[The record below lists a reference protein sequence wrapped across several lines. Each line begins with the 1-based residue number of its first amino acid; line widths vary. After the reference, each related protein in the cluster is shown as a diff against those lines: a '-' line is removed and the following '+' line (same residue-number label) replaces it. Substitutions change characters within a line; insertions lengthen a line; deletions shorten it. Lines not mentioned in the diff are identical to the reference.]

1 MKKLLLVFTVI
12 FTIIAAPKIIGA
24 VNTIQK
30 YQSKN
35 VTQVAAF
42 NTEKGVVKW

>member
-1 MKKLLLVFTVI
+1 MKKLILIFTVI
-12 FTIIAAPKIIGA
+12 LTTIAAPKIIGA

-30 YQSKN
+30 HQSQN
-35 VTQVAAF
+35 IAQVVAF

>member
-24 VNTIQK
+24 VNAIQK
-30 YQSKN
+30 HQSQI
-35 VTQVAAF
+35 TAQVVAF
-42 NTEKGVVKW
+42 DNGRGVVKW